1 MQQQLN
7 DITVKLFRYFNR
19 HFKDVDERL
28 KKQDNHIEGIY
39 QLIDAYL
46 KQAEAITS
54 GSQAGD
60 KRLQRLEQQI
70 VRINRQARNRV
81 ASQ

>member
-1 MQQQLN
+1 MHQQLN

-19 HFKDVDERL
+19 HFKDVEERL

-46 KQAEAITS
+46 KQAEAIND
-54 GSQAGD
+54 GSLAGD
-60 KRLQRLEQQI
+60 MRLQRLEQQI

-81 ASQ
+81 VPQ

>member
-1 MQQQLN
+1 MQQQIN

-19 HFKDVDERL
+19 HFKDVEDRL
-28 KKQDNHIEGIY
+28 KKQDSHIEGIY
-39 QLIDAYL
+39 QLIDSYL
-46 KQAEAITS
+46 KQAEAINN
-54 GSQAGD
+54 GSLADD

-81 ASQ
+81 VSQ

>member
-7 DITVKLFRYFNR
+7 DITVKIFRYFNR

-28 KKQDNHIEGIY
+28 KKQDKHIEGIY

-46 KQAEAITS
+46 KQAEAINQ
-54 GSQAGD
+54 GSQVGD
-60 KRLQRLEQQI
+60 KRLQRLEDQI
-70 VRINRQARNRV
+70 VRINRQARSRV
-81 ASQ
+81 VAQ